1 VLIKNLRAR
10 WIRAQ
15 ASVLGTVIA
24 STMMRV
30 VAMSGLLPLITLS
43 ASTGVHGV
51 ACIADGADM
60 LMYQDH
66 DALTIVARWLVDG
79 YVLIVLP

>member
-1 VLIKNLRAR
+1 
-10 WIRAQ
+10 
-15 ASVLGTVIA
+15 
-24 STMMRV
+24 
-30 VAMSGLLPLITLS
+30 MSGLLPLITLS